1 MKFGDR
7 VTELVSPRVKVS
19 VIFKVVSKIAGFEK
33 REVAKISAFHVTV
46 NSSKYKDR
54 APSIVLPKKSIYF

>member
-19 VIFKVVSKIAGFEK
+19 VILRVVSKMAGFENSD
-33 REVAKISAFHVTV
+33 VAKISAFHVTV

-54 APSIVLPKKSIYF
+54 DPSIVLPKKSIY